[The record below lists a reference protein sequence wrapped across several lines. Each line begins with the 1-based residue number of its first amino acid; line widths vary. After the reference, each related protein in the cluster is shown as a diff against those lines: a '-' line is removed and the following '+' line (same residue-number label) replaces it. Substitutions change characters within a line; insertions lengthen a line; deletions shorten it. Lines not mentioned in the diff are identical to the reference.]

1 MDSLTQIVLG
11 AGVGELCM
19 GRKIGNR
26 AQLMGAIAGTIP
38 DLDVLVT
45 SLVKDPVANLKVHR
59 SYSHAFLVHVF
70 LALPFAYLSYRIFGR
85 KYAFKYHY
93 ALWFLGFMTHALL
106 DCCTTYGTQFLLPFT
121 DFLVGFNNISVVDP
135 LYTLPFLFLLVL
147 CLFRD
152 RESVVRRRLAI
163 AAVVVSTA
171 YMGLTF
177 VNKSVARSHFEQE
190 LKVQNI
196 GYDALSTS
204 PTMLNSVLWA
214 GIAYNDSVIYVGEYS
229 LLQNTD
235 HIDFIAYD
243 RNRDLCKSHPAQREL
258 AVMDWFSKGYN
269 FVQPKR
275 TDTLQY
281 FNIKWG
287 RTDFREREPEEAF
300 IFYYNIV
307 KKEDG
312 TWTLVSV
319 QDSKKKFNI
328 KAALSQLWNRI
339 FCYDK

>member
-38 DLDVLVT
+38 DLDVLIT
-45 SLVKDPVANLKVHR
+45 SFVKDPVLHLKVHR

-70 LALPFAYLSYRIFGR
+70 LALPFAYLSYRIFRR

-93 ALWFLGFMTHALL
+93 ALWFLGFVTHALL

-121 DFLVGFNNISVVDP
+121 DYLVGFNNISIVDP
-135 LYTLPFLFLLVL
+135 LYTLPFLFLLIL

-152 RESVVRRRLAI
+152 HESVVRRRLAI
-163 AAVVVSTA
+163 AAVLVSTA

-177 VNKSVARSHFEQE
+177 VNKYVAESHFEQE
-190 LKVQNI
+190 LKAQKI

-229 LLQNTD
+229 LLQSKD
-235 HIDFIAYD
+235 HIDFVAYK
-243 RNRDLCKSHPAQREL
+243 RNLDLCKSHPAQREL
-258 AVMDWFSKGYN
+258 EVMDWFSKGYF
-269 FVQPKR
+269 FVQPKG

-287 RTDFREREPEEAF
+287 RTDFEATDAEEAF
-300 IFYYNIV
+300 IFYFDIL
-307 KKEDG
+307 KQQDG
-312 TWTLVSV
+312 TWTIQSM
-319 QDSKKKFNI
+319 QDTKKKFNI
-328 KAALSQLWNRI
+328 KSAVNGLWNRI
-339 FCYDK
+339 FKN